1 MENTWMRAAKHWLP
15 LALLAL
21 ASCEPTQQ
29 AAAPAPAAPPPT
41 PVAPAR
47 ILPPPPAEAPG
58 IDVSHHSGAI
68 DWAAVADQGYVFA
81 YVKATEGID
90 DADPT
95 FADHWQALWDRSIY
109 RGAYHFF
116 VTEDDPE
123 EQARFFLSH
132 VDHQPGD
139 LAPVVDV
146 EVLGHGSG
154 TDLVPRLRRFL
165 DLVED
170 AVGVP
175 PIIYTDRNFW
185 NTHFD
190 DSFSRY
196 PLWIAEYEVDA
207 PTLPKGW
214 DTWTMWQFEGD
225 ATLRGVEKNAD
236 RSRLHPEVDLR
247 KLLIPQPAA
256 LAAPTTGSASG

>member
-1 MENTWMRAAKHWLP
+1 MRATRSWLT

-21 ASCEPTQQ
+21 ASCQPAHQ
-29 AAAPAPAAPPPT
+29 AAAPAAAPSA
-41 PVAPAR
+41 PVAPPTR
-47 ILPPPPAEAPG
+47 NLPPPPAEAHG
-58 IDVSHHSGAI
+58 IDVSHHSGTI
-68 DWAAVADQGYVFA
+68 DWTAVADEGYVFV
-81 YVKATEGID
+81 YVKATEGVD
-90 DADPT
+90 DADPA
-95 FADHWQALWDRSIY
+95 FADHWQALWDQSIY

-132 VDHQPGD
+132 VEHRPGD

-146 EVLGHGSG
+146 EVLGHDSG
-154 TDLVPRLRRFL
+154 EDLVPRLRRFL

-175 PIIYTDRNFW
+175 PVIYTDRNFW
-185 NTHFD
+185 NAHFD

-196 PLWIAEYEVDA
+196 PLWIAEYDVDA
-207 PTLPKGW
+207 PALPKGW
-214 DTWTMWQFEGD
+214 DTWTLWQFEGD

-236 RSRLHPEVDLR
+236 RSRLHPALDLR
-247 KLLIPQPAA
+247 QLQIQQPAA
-256 LAAPTTGSASG
+256 PVADAAGAESRRGR